1 MYVKRFVLAFVL
13 VLSVCMMQAFSQEDG
28 WYYDR
33 PISVITFKGLKNIKS
48 RDLDGI
54 TSSYIGK
61 KFDDELFADL
71 LNRLFALNYFEDV
84 EPEALAGDE
93 NYKTVK
99 IQINVV
105 EYPIVTKLKF
115 TGYRRLR
122 PADMKEVMLT
132 KESGVYQEENRLE
145 DENTLRNLCISKG
158 YSEAVITS
166 SAVLEENGYVVTF
179 NIKEGRQIV
188 VKEIIFNGNH
198 IASARTLKNKLTSKK
213 VGVLNR
219 RGYQEAAI
227 EQDKLAILKYYYD
240 NGYIDAQIINVTQT
254 TEYNPKKERQ
264 EVTIQFNLQEG
275 SQYTFGGL
283 KLEGNK
289 VFKDEE
295 LLSLVKLKEEAVFN
309 MTRFQEGSGAIQS
322 KYYDNGYLSARFA
335 PQEDKNTNTKV
346 LAYTLYIQEGARG
359 HVENI
364 TIKGNTRTKEEVIR
378 REIPIES
385 GDIFSQDKVTTAF
398 RNLYNLQYFS
408 QVVPEMKP
416 GSEDN
421 LVDLTFTVEEQST
434 KSVQFGLTFSGTT
447 QPGEFPI
454 ALFASLQDSNLF
466 GEGKTA
472 GISTTV
478 STKQQSVSVNYGQN
492 WLWGLPISN
501 SISLG
506 YTHSTLSTAR
516 NVFLPDGTFNWA
528 YYYMTYTEHRFSLS
542 DTIARHW
549 TPDFATVTLSA
560 GFNTNLIT
568 NVYDGDV
575 YVPAE
580 SAISDYHGG
589 WNPKNSVFTQLSLD
603 GRDYFFDPSKG
614 WFLSQ
619 RFTWFGL
626 MPRGKF
632 IFPENFGETEFYLRS
647 TTQAEKYF
655 TLLNVPLTDKRNLK
669 AVLMLYSGLT
679 LQRPFFD
686 SSIRMTNQLYFD
698 GMFHAR
704 GWEIYSTEEG
714 RGNAMLNNSVELRI
728 PLFPNAISF
737 DFIFDASMMK
747 DEIKDLKHYKNMEDW
762 YFSFGPGI
770 RLTMQQL
777 PLRMLFV
784 SNFKME
790 DGSIA
795 WKDADGDPLHSLMS
809 SWHFVL
815 TFSSPNR

>member
-1 MYVKRFVLAFVL
+1 MYVKRFALAFVL
-13 VLSVCMMQAFSQEDG
+13 VLSVCMVQAFSQEDG
-28 WYYDR
+28 WYYGR

-48 RDLDGI
+48 RDMDGI

-61 KFDDELFADL
+61 KFDDEVFADL
-71 LNRLFALNYFEDV
+71 LNRVFALNYFEDV
-84 EPEALAGDE
+84 EPEALPGDE
-93 NYKTVK
+93 GYKTVK

-105 EYPIVTKLKF
+105 EYPIVKKLKF

-132 KESGVYQEENRLE
+132 KENGVYREENRIE
-145 DENTLRNLCISKG
+145 DEATIRNLCISKG
-158 YSEAVITS
+158 YSEATVTS
-166 SAVLEENGYVVTF
+166 SATLEEDGYIVTF
-179 NIKEGRQIV
+179 HLKEGKQVV
-188 VKEIIFNGNH
+188 VKDIIFTGNH

-240 NGYIDAQIINVTQT
+240 NGYVDAQIINVTQE
-254 TEYNPKKERQ
+254 TEYNAKKERQ
-264 EVTIQFNLQEG
+264 EVTIQFNISEG
-275 SQYTFGGL
+275 SQYTFGGI
-283 KLEGNK
+283 KVEGNK
-289 VFKDEE
+289 VFKTEE
-295 LLSLVKLKEEAVFN
+295 LVALVKLKVGAVFN
-309 MTRFQEGSGAIQS
+309 MTRFQEGFGAIQS
-322 KYYDNGYLSARFA
+322 KYYDNGYLSARTA

-346 LAYTLYIQEGARG
+346 LSYTVYIQEGMRG
-359 HVENI
+359 HVESI

-385 GDIFSQDKVTTAF
+385 GDIFSQEKVSTAF

-434 KSVQFGLTFSGTT
+434 RSIQFGLTFSGTT
-447 QPGEFPI
+447 QAGEFPI
-454 ALFASLQDSNLF
+454 ALFASLQDTNIS
-466 GEGKTA
+466 GSGKTA

-478 STKQQSVSVNYGQN
+478 STKQQSVSLNYGQS

-501 SISLG
+501 SMSVG

-516 NVFLPDGTFNWA
+516 NVFLPDGTFNWS
-528 YYYMTYTEHRFSLS
+528 YYYMTYTEHRLSFS
-542 DTIARHW
+542 DTISRHW
-549 TPDFATVTLSA
+549 TPNFATVTLSA
-560 GFNTNLIT
+560 GFNTNLIN

-580 SAISDYHGG
+580 SIISDYHGK
-589 WNPKNSVFTQLSLD
+589 WNPKNSIFTQLSLD
-603 GRDYFFDPSKG
+603 GRDYFFDASKG

-647 TTQAEKYF
+647 TTTAEKYF
-655 TLLNVPLTDKRNLK
+655 TLIDVPLTDKRNFK
-669 AVLMLYSGLT
+669 TVLMGSSQLT
-679 LQRPFFD
+679 MQRPFFD
-686 SSIRMTNQLYFD
+686 SSIRKTSQLYFD
-698 GMFHAR
+698 GMFQAR
-704 GWEIYSTEEG
+704 GWEIYSEDEG
-714 RGNAMLNNSVELRI
+714 RGNLTWTNSLELRI
-728 PLFPNAISF
+728 PVFPNAISF
-737 DFIFDASMMK
+737 DFIFDAAMIKSR
-747 DEIKDLKHYKNMEDW
+747 IKDIKTYKEMNDW
-762 YFSFGPGI
+762 YFSFGPGL

-790 DGSIA
+790 DGQIA
-795 WKDADGDPLHSLMS
+795 WKDADGDRLHSLMS
-809 SWHFVL
+809 AWHFVL
-815 TFSSPNR
+815 TFNSPNR